1 MLAEIIFSH
10 VPTALFLSSLLCF
23 TENVVYQRKGGFM
36 GYYIDFV
43 FDPEIPI
50 TRKEVVSRLQKAGA
64 IKLRAEHQQVT
75 TKNKKT
81 EEFVVNP
88 NLSGLYTVFL
98 YDGLCGTVTVFPR
111 ASGRFKGHW
120 MEVRTSWGN
129 TPDEIRS
136 VWQAV
141 FELAEKVDCRVYDG
155 QIGEYIFPEDIDR
168 MVRYFFTIA
177 RGMAG
182 LFGTVSN

>member
-1 MLAEIIFSH
+1 
-10 VPTALFLSSLLCF
+10 
-23 TENVVYQRKGGFM
+23 M

-50 TRKEVVSRLQKAGA
+50 TRKEILSRLQKAGA
-64 IKLRAEHQQVT
+64 TKFSAGYHQVT
-75 TKNKKT
+75 TRNKKT
-81 EEFVVNP
+81 GASFV
-88 NLSGLYTVFL
+88 NLNRCGLYMVFL

-141 FELAEKVDCRVYDG
+141 FELAEKIDCRVYDG

-168 MVRYFFTIA
+168 MVRYFFTIV
-177 RGMAG
+177 RGIAG
-182 LFGTVSN
+182 LFGTVGN